1 MLLGAQGLPGTVLA
15 AACVLPAAPEGRGVR
30 PLGGAPRACERRG
43 APGKPRCSKQEV
55 AGGGPRPGREGSPQ
69 FHDVLARAP
78 GRKPTRGL
86 GGSPRAWLGPGS
98 QGAAEGRVQRMAGHG
113 SHHTPPP
120 RPPWPPRSPH
130 PHWPS
135 QAQAGA
141 LPWAPRSMGGHGGRE
156 AGRAAYH
163 TPRRRT
169 LPMQAPGQGPGPG
182 LGGGWKSV
190 EAAGP
195 TGWPSL
201 PPSGMGRPVS
211 TDACGAEP
219 GRLVPCPSAPG
230 FSARAAAGLWH
241 SSLAPA
247 LAGVPGQRPE
257 GDRPEPQARHRRRGK
272 NRPALS
278 PTPKAALDPAVA
290 EPEPG
295 GLLE

>member
-1 MLLGAQGLPGTVLA
+1 MAGPRK
-15 AACVLPAAPEGRGVR
+15 PRG
-30 PLGGAPRACERRG
+30 RRG
-43 APGKPRCSKQEV
+43 QGAENGRARLPPHTPTPTPMATALPPTHTGPRRPRQGHCLGPPDPWGATEAVKQGGQHTTPRGEGPCQCRPQARARV
-55 AGGGPRPGREGSPQ
+55 QGWGGG
-69 FHDVLARAP
+69 
-78 GRKPTRGL
+78 
-86 GGSPRAWLGPGS
+86 
-98 QGAAEGRVQRMAGHG
+98 
-113 SHHTPPP
+113 
-120 RPPWPPRSPH
+120 
-130 PHWPS
+130 
-135 QAQAGA
+135 
-141 LPWAPRSMGGHGGRE
+141 
-156 AGRAAYH
+156 
-163 TPRRRT
+163 
-169 LPMQAPGQGPGPG
+169 
-182 LGGGWKSV
+182 SV

>member
-1 MLLGAQGLPGTVLA
+1 MAARGQGGRGALSSMTCWHGLLGENP
-15 AACVLPAAPEGRGVR
+15 
-30 PLGGAPRACERRG
+30 PRALG
-43 APGKPRCSKQEV
+43 EV
-55 AGGGPRPGREGSPQ
+55 
-69 FHDVLARAP
+69 
-78 GRKPTRGL
+78 RGL
-86 GGSPRAWLGPGS
+86 GWAPEAKGPPRAGCREW
-98 QGAAEGRVQRMAGHG
+98 QGTAPTTHPHPDPHGHRA
-113 SHHTPPP
+113 P
-120 RPPWPPRSPH
+120 PH

-141 LPWAPRSMGGHGGRE
+141 LPGPPDPWGATEAVKQGGQHT
-156 AGRAAYH
+156 
-163 TPRRRT
+163 TPRGEGPCQCR
-169 LPMQAPGQGPGPG
+169 PQARARVQGW
-182 LGGGWKSV
+182 GGGSV